1 MSCHYFTGIDGKCS
15 FFNPHKKVDNLD
27 GNGSLYLAL
36 QDISMKNGMFLQEVD
51 ALIGKVS

>member
-1 MSCHYFTGIDGKCS
+1 M
-15 FFNPHKKVDNLD
+15 FFSLINPNKKVDQLD

-51 ALIGKVS
+51 AMIGKVACNFMKFRS

>member
-1 MSCHYFTGIDGKCS
+1 MSCHYFTGINANSS
-15 FFNPHKKVDNLD
+15 FFNPHKQVDNLD

-36 QDISMKNGMFLQEVD
+36 QDISMRNGMFLQEVD